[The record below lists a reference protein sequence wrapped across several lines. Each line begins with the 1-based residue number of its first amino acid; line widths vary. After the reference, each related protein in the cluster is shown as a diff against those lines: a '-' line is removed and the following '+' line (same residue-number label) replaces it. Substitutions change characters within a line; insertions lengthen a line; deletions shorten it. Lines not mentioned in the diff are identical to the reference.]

1 MSDRERSREPAPRG
15 QLYHVTPIPITIVP
29 EMLGETGFVVKISK
43 NKI

>member
-1 MSDRERSREPAPRG
+1 MSDRERSREPVLRG
-15 QLYHVTPIPITIVP
+15 QLYHVTPITITIVP